1 MKAVFTGTNGKEQ
14 ELKKMNRPIKAACV
28 QIEASD
34 VTAYAEAEQRIIQG
48 IEQACSMGAE
58 ILVLPEC
65 SFPSYY
71 VGKDMAA
78 FEEAM
83 ARFPALTSAISSKAE
98 EYGVHIASGFLAREK
113 GVLYNLGILWGPDGN
128 EIGRVRKC
136 NMWHFDAKYVDH
148 GKEFKVWN
156 TPLGRIGMMICADGR
171 VPEITRIL
179 ALQGADLVLDMANL
193 VTSGKDP
200 EKLTNPQVDY
210 MLPARARENG
220 IWIMMADKVGLE
232 AGTVLNSGSSC
243 IIDPWGKVVIR
254 GSSDKA
260 EIVLGEIDLSI
271 QKPLI
276 PERKPQ
282 LYGELIKPNEDL
294 GVAAMISSSL
304 SVNER
309 EVFSSVASFSYDSVS
324 EYIQKAQY
332 FLKIL
337 EDQDSSLIVLPP
349 LRNDI
354 SMTDVRNK
362 VGEVLRSK
370 DIIVALAG
378 YSKEQGTR
386 CARIFTSEEDL
397 GTFFNNHGNFSA
409 EASPMSCVSTSRICI
424 GAMFGE
430 EGLIPE
436 VARTYMLQGVELLL
450 WFDAE
455 QREEA
460 DIFCRTRASEN
471 RFYII
476 RSTDTSSGDTSSITD
491 PFGQIKASSIPGMD
505 QAVSTLVLRNL
516 SKAKEVVP
524 GTDVVEGRR
533 PELYGLLVK

>member
-1 MKAVFTGTNGKEQ
+1 
-14 ELKKMNRPIKAACV
+14 
-28 QIEASD
+28 

-48 IEQACSMGAE
+48 VEQACSMGAE

-309 EVFSSVASFSYDSVS
+309 KYSLPLQVFPTIRFPNIYRKPS
-324 EYIQKAQY
+324 I
-332 FLKIL
+332 FLK
-337 EDQDSSLIVLPP
+337 SLKTRTVHLLFCLP
-349 LRNDI
+349 
-354 SMTDVRNK
+354 
-362 VGEVLRSK
+362 
-370 DIIVALAG
+370 
-378 YSKEQGTR
+378 
-386 CARIFTSEEDL
+386 
-397 GTFFNNHGNFSA
+397 
-409 EASPMSCVSTSRICI
+409 
-424 GAMFGE
+424 
-430 EGLIPE
+430 
-436 VARTYMLQGVELLL
+436 
-450 WFDAE
+450 
-455 QREEA
+455 
-460 DIFCRTRASEN
+460 
-471 RFYII
+471 
-476 RSTDTSSGDTSSITD
+476 
-491 PFGQIKASSIPGMD
+491 
-505 QAVSTLVLRNL
+505 
-516 SKAKEVVP
+516 
-524 GTDVVEGRR
+524 
-533 PELYGLLVK
+533 